1 MLRVNTKVRLDGRAF
16 RTPISSLAERS
27 VIARQLFLWG
37 LVEAEE
43 VSFGVL
49 KGGDEA
55 HALSDFGFGEGDG
68 ASGRGDFGEGIVDG
82 VDGDVVMKCFLV
94 GGDLATRSIIA
105 I

>member
-1 MLRVNTKVRLDGRAF
+1 M
-16 RTPISSLAERS
+16 
-27 VIARQLFLWG
+27 
-37 LVEAEE
+37 EAEE

-55 HALSDFGFGEGDG
+55 PALSDFGFGEGDG
-68 ASGRGDFGEGIVDG
+68 ASGGFDFCHSVVDG